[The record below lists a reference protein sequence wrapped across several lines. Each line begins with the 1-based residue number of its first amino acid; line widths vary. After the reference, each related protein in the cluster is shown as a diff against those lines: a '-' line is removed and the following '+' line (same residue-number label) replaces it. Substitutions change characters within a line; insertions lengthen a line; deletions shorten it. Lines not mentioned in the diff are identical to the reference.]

1 MWDEH
6 RLGHDAFLYLDV
18 KANQDQYYQAW
29 GRGQRRQIVTKN
41 YANPDA
47 VFDTYAYPRGGAVLH
62 MLRKTLGEDNWW
74 RAINHYLHKYAN
86 QPVET
91 AKFLI
96 AIGKATGQSM
106 K

>member
-6 RLGHDAFLYLDV
+6 SVGRDDFLYLDV
-18 KANQDQYYQAW
+18 KNNQDQYLAAW
-29 GRGQRRQIVTKN
+29 SRGQRRPIVTKN

-62 MLRKTLGEDNWW
+62 MLRQQLGERDWW
-74 RAINHYLHKYAN
+74 RAINHYLTKYAH

-91 AKFLI
+91 EQFRI
-96 AIGKATGQSM
+96 AIEEATGRSM
-106 K
+106 